1 MASYDGIN
9 IENGGWSVNAPIE
22 CHFPVSYIPQFT
34 STQSESTRSTPMKRF
49 LLLLLCASFMAPLAT
64 TQEEPIPPKRSRMAK
79 MGLFGGFTPGYLF
92 MDVKPINTF
101 LAAGKGAALS
111 EGGVFMTGGAGAAY
125 IMVLQNVRVGG
136 MGLSGGLKS
145 SSLDISGL
153 RRDAELSV
161 GMGALTVE
169 YVLPLAVHLDLAFGA
184 TLGWGFMDLTL
195 RQSNGGSNT
204 WIGEQQAFGGTGTT
218 AVPNGTR
225 ILNGSFL
232 LWAPTVNVEY
242 AVLSWLALR
251 VGATYSMM
259 SFPSWQVDGKYEL
272 LGVPSEV
279 SGKGLMLQGGILIG
293 TF

>member
-1 MASYDGIN
+1 
-9 IENGGWSVNAPIE
+9 
-22 CHFPVSYIPQFT
+22 
-34 STQSESTRSTPMKRF
+34 MKR
-49 LLLLLCASFMAPLAT
+49 LLILLVLALSMAPLVTA
-64 TQEEPIPPKRSRMAK
+64 QDEPIPPKRSRMAK

-92 MDVKPINTF
+92 VDVKPINTF
-101 LAAGKGAALS
+101 LTAGGGAALS

-145 SSLDISGL
+145 TSLDVAGL

-169 YVLPLAVHLDLAFGA
+169 YVLPLAQHLDLAFGA
-184 TLGWGFMDLTL
+184 TVGWGFMDLTL
-195 RQSNGGSNT
+195 RQNRGGSNT
-204 WIGEQQAFGGTGTT
+204 WVGEQMILGGLSSP
-218 AVPNGTR
+218 AVPPNATR

-232 LWAPTVNVEY
+232 LLAPTVNVEY

-259 SFPSWQVDGKYEL
+259 SFPSWQVDGKYDL
-272 LGVPSEV
+272 LGVPSDV
-279 SGKGLMLQGGILIG
+279 SGKGLMLQGGLLIG

>member
-1 MASYDGIN
+1 
-9 IENGGWSVNAPIE
+9 
-22 CHFPVSYIPQFT
+22 
-34 STQSESTRSTPMKRF
+34 MKR
-49 LLLLLCASFMAPLAT
+49 LLILLVLASFMAPLAT
-64 TQEEPIPPKRSRMAK
+64 AQEEPIPPKRSRMAK

-92 MDVKPINTF
+92 MDVKPINSF

-111 EGGVFMTGGAGAAY
+111 EGGIFMTGGAGAAY
-125 IMVLQNVRVGG
+125 IMVLQNVRLGG

-145 SSLDISGL
+145 SSLELSGL

-169 YVLPLAVHLDLAFGA
+169 YVIPLAPRLDLAFGA
-184 TLGWGFMDLTL
+184 TIGWGFMDLTL
-195 RQSNGGSNT
+195 RQSTGGSNT
-204 WIGEQQAFGGTGTT
+204 WLGEQQILGGTSGTM
-218 AVPNGTR
+218 VPPNATR

-242 AVLSWLALR
+242 AMLSWLAVR

-259 SFPSWQVDGKYEL
+259 SFPSWRVDGKYDL
-272 LGVPSEV
+272 LGVPTDV
-279 SGKGLMLQGGILIG
+279 TGKGFMVQGGLLLG

>member
-1 MASYDGIN
+1 
-9 IENGGWSVNAPIE
+9 
-22 CHFPVSYIPQFT
+22 
-34 STQSESTRSTPMKRF
+34 MKR
-49 LLLLLCASFMAPLAT
+49 LLILLVLASFMTPLAAA
-64 TQEEPIPPKRSRMAK
+64 QDEPIPPRRSRMAK

-92 MDVKPINTF
+92 LDVKPINSF
-101 LAAGKGAALS
+101 LTAGKGAALS
-111 EGGVFMTGGAGAAY
+111 ESGVFMTGGAGAAY

-145 SSLDISGL
+145 SSLETSGL

-169 YVLPLAVHLDLAFGA
+169 YVLPVVQHLDVAFGV

-195 RQSNGGSNT
+195 RQSYGVSNT
-204 WIGEQQAFGGTGTT
+204 WLGEQQILGGVSGT
-218 AVPNGTR
+218 AVPPNATR

-232 LWAPTVNVEY
+232 LWAPTVNMEY

-251 VGATYSMM
+251 IGATYSIM
-259 SFPSWQVDGKYEL
+259 SFPSWQVDGKYDL
-272 LGVPSEV
+272 LGVPTDV

>member
-1 MASYDGIN
+1 
-9 IENGGWSVNAPIE
+9 
-22 CHFPVSYIPQFT
+22 
-34 STQSESTRSTPMKRF
+34 MKRLVLF
-49 LLLLLCASFMAPLAT
+49 LLLAVFMTPLASA
-64 TQEEPIPPKRSRMAK
+64 QDEPIPPKRSRMAK

-111 EGGVFMTGGAGAAY
+111 QGGVFMSGGAGAAY
-125 IMVLQNVRVGG
+125 IMVLPNVRVGG

-145 SSLDISGL
+145 SSLDAGGL
-153 RRDAELSV
+153 RRDAELSI

-169 YVLPLAVHLDLAFGA
+169 YVVPVVPHLDVAFGA
-184 TLGWGFMDLTL
+184 TLGWGFVDLTL

-204 WIGEQQAFGGTGTT
+204 WLGEQLLFAGTSTT
-218 AVPNGTR
+218 SAPNETR
-225 ILNGSFL
+225 TLHGSFF

-259 SFPSWQVDGKYEL
+259 SLPSWQVDGKYDL
-272 LGVPSEV
+272 LGVPSDV
-279 SGKGLMLQGGILIG
+279 SGKGFMVQGGILVG